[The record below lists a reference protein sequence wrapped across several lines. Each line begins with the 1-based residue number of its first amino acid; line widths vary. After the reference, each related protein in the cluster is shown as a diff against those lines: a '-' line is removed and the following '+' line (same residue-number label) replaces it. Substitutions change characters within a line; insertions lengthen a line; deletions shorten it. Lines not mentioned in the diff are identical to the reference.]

1 MDVSQYLS
9 VFMDECQEHLS
20 TLNQSLLALEN
31 EPENSGLLDAIF
43 RAAHT
48 LKGASAT
55 MGFNKMSNVTHT
67 MEDILSRL
75 RSKEIQL
82 TPEIINA
89 LFDGLDLLEELSG
102 GIAEGKEEDVE
113 VNGVI
118 QLLRQVSTGV
128 APAVAGTAAANSV
141 AVKEETEDDRRKN
154 LQIRYTPEEKAELE
168 PTLEGGYNLYHVEVE
183 LAPDCVLKGV
193 RVFMVL
199 RDVQQFGTLIKSS
212 PSTKDLEDE
221 NFDNSF
227 LLGVLSQKDGTE
239 LVQILEKIM
248 DVKSAKVQKIGL
260 DKLPIERRDSID
272 EVAKTVKIVPKGDTV
287 QVSSKGP
294 VAQTVRVDIQK
305 LDKLMNLLAEL
316 VIARSRLDQIALDA
330 QILPLTE
337 TVEHVGRLTSDLRD
351 QVLKTR
357 MVPIDNVFSRFPR
370 MIRDL
375 AKSTGK
381 EVELVIK
388 GKETELDRTVIDEI
402 GDPLVHILRNS
413 VDHGIELPDVRKE
426 NGKPSVG
433 TVNIIAFQQGNNV
446 VVKIADDGKG
456 INVKAVGEKAV
467 RQGLL
472 TAEELAEKTDDEIV
486 NFIFMPGFSTA
497 AEVTDVSG
505 RGVGMD
511 VVRTK
516 IKGLGGT
523 VQVSSEYGKG
533 TTITIMLPLTLAII
547 QTLLVQI
554 GEEVYAIPSGYVD
567 STISVDRKE
576 IKLLRNQEVTVLRG
590 QMLPLVRLQNLLE
603 VSGAKNPDF
612 QELDVVV
619 ISVGDRQVGYVVDAL
634 LKQQD
639 VVIKSLG
646 VYLKNIPGVGG
657 ATILGDGRVALIL
670 DFRAVA

>member
-55 MGFNKMSNVTHT
+55 MGFNKMSNVTHS
-67 MEDILSRL
+67 MEDVLSRL
-75 RSKEIQL
+75 RSKELQV
-82 TPEIINA
+82 TQEIINA
-89 LFDGLDLLEELSG
+89 LFSALDLLEELAK
-102 GIAEGKEEDVE
+102 GIAEGKEEDAE
-113 VNGVI
+113 ADGVI
-118 QLLRQVSTGV
+118 QLLKQVASGASPAS
-128 APAVAGTAAANSV
+128 APAAG
-141 AVKEETEDDRRKN
+141 KETGEERRKK
-154 LQIRYTPEEKAELE
+154 LELRYTPEETTELE
-168 PTLEGGYNLYHVEVE
+168 PTITGGYNLYHVEVQ

-221 NFDNSF
+221 NFDDTF
-227 LLGVLSQKDGTE
+227 LLGVLSQNDGEE
-239 LVQILEKIM
+239 LVKTLNKIM
-248 DVKSAKVQKIGL
+248 DVKNVKVEKIDL
-260 DKLPIERRDSID
+260 DKLPIERR
-272 EVAKTVKIVPKGDTV
+272 ETKEETVKTAKIVSKGDTV
-287 QVSSKGP
+287 QVSAKGP
-294 VAQTVRVDIQK
+294 VAQTVRVDIHK

-316 VIARSRLDQIALDA
+316 VIARSRLEQLAMDSQNLLLA
-330 QILPLTE
+330 E

-357 MVPIDNVFSRFPR
+357 MVPIANVFSRFPR
-370 MIRDL
+370 MVRDL
-375 AKSTGK
+375 AKNLGK
-381 EVELVIK
+381 EINLVIE

-413 VDHGIELPDVRKE
+413 VDHGIETPDVRE
-426 NGKPSVG
+426 ANGKPAAG
-433 TVNIIAFQQGNNV
+433 TVRITAFQQGNNV
-446 VVKIADDGKG
+446 VVKIMDDGKG
-456 INVKAVGEKAV
+456 IDVQAVGEKAV

-472 TAEELAEKTDDEIV
+472 TEEELAEKTEEEII
-486 NFIFMPGFSTA
+486 NFIFLPGFSTA
-497 AEVTDVSG
+497 KKVSDVSG

-516 IKGLGGT
+516 IKSLGGT
-523 VQVSSEYGKG
+523 VQISSVFGQG
-533 TTITIMLPLTLAII
+533 TTITITLPLTLAII
-547 QTLLVQI
+547 QTLLVKI
-554 GEEVYAIPSGYVD
+554 GEEIYAIPSGYVD
-567 STISVDRKE
+567 STISVARND
-576 IKLLRNQEVTVLRG
+576 IKILRNQEVTVLRG
-590 QMLPLVRLQNLLE
+590 QMLPLIRLQNLLD
-603 VSGAKNPDF
+603 VSGAKNPDYD
-612 QELDVVV
+612 ELDVVV
-619 ISVGDRQVGYVVDAL
+619 ISVGERRVGYVVDAL
-634 LKQQD
+634 LRQQD

-646 VYLKNIPGVGG
+646 TYLKDVPGIAG